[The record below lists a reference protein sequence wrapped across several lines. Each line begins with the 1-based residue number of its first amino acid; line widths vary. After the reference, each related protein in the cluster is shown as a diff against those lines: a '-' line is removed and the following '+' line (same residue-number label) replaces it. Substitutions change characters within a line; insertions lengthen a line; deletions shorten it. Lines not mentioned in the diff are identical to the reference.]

1 MLTLTGVSGGAVG
14 GFGSEETIL
23 AYSIGTNSSSARGNV
38 EFILSSVVIGEA
50 GSGGGGGGSGVIENE
65 YGFIP
70 A

>member
-1 MLTLTGVSGGAVG
+1 MLTLTEVAGGAVG
-14 GFGSEETIL
+14 GFGSGETIL

-38 EFILSSVVIGEA
+38 EFILSSVVIGET
-50 GSGGGGGGSGVIENE
+50 GGGGGGGVIEKE